1 MLLKKW
7 AAAALAAAVGLGG
20 ACAAQA
26 EDVSVSAS
34 ELKALMQRL
43 EAAEKRIQ
51 EMETQKAPAL
61 PPTING
67 TPGAALRAVPAEA
80 RIRETSYV
88 DEDDPIIKR
97 LETLENK
104 WVEVDEKLDEG
115 FTQDGTSGANMKISG
130 RIHGDGWAFPD
141 IDDDVNRLDRDG
153 NPQDRLIWR
162 RVRLGA
168 KGKIKDNMEYKLEM
182 EFANPG
188 SLQYRDVYVGF
199 NDLPFFQTL
208 LIGNQKRPF
217 GLDHINS
224 SRYNVFIERPFVIEA
239 FNQDARRLGIA
250 SYGITPDLKWNWR
263 WGFYNPE
270 LTQGDEGYTGDH
282 WQGQVAGRLANTA
295 WYDECSGGRSYIHWA
310 VSGMM
315 SWPDG
320 TGGSANNNEA
330 RFDTRPEARTRDD
343 WLDTG
348 RIAGSESIQ
357 QLGLETAMNFGPL
370 QLVGEIENSWVARGD
385 GNPDVHFWGGYG
397 YISYFLTGEHMPWE
411 RKSGQLGR
419 PKPFQNFFL
428 VNTCDDCVDG
438 GWGAWQ
444 IAGRYSYLNMN
455 DEDIMGGEGS
465 AFTLA
470 VNWYW
475 NPNASMQFNYIH
487 GEITGSRNGVI
498 NNAGGV
504 AASGNYDIL
513 GARFRVDF

>member
-1 MLLKKW
+1 MLFKRW
-7 AAAALAAAVGLGG
+7 AAAALGAAIGLG
-20 ACAAQA
+20 AASVTQA

-43 EAAEKRIQ
+43 EAAEQRI
-51 EMETQKAPAL
+51 EELETQKAPVL

-67 TPGAALRAVPAEA
+67 TPGAALRSVPGAA

-130 RIHGDGWAFPD
+130 RIHGDAWAFPD
-141 IDDDVNRLDRDG
+141 IDDGVNSLDRDG

-188 SLQYRDVYVGF
+188 SLQYRDIYIGF

-263 WGFYNPE
+263 WGLYNPE

-295 WYDECSGGRSYIHWA
+295 YWDECTNGRSYIHWA

-348 RIAGSESIQ
+348 RIDGAESIQ

-385 GNPDVHFWGGYG
+385 GNSDVHFWGGYG
-397 YISYFLTGEHMPWE
+397 YISYFLTGEHMPWD
-411 RKSGQLGR
+411 RKTGQLGR

-428 VNTCDDCVDG
+428 VNTCDDDCVDG

-455 DEDIMGGEGS
+455 DEDISGGEGS

-475 NPNASMQFNYIH
+475 NPNSSLQFNYIH
-487 GEITGSRNGVI
+487 GEITGATNSRSPTI
-498 NNAGGV
+498 AR
-504 AASGNYDIL
+504 SGNYDIL